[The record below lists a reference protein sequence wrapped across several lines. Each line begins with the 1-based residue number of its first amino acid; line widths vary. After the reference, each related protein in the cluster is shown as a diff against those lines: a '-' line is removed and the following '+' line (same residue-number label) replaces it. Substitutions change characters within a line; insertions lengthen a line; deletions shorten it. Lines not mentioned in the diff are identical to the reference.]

1 MKKGQYSFKL
11 YHYRYRKICVP
22 LGKQVSQRLTKLMC
36 LLCLIISVV
45 ISWPIPVLYGHSSV
59 NTTNPNIT
67 GVQCYTED
75 KFKKTKYQ
83 AHFNQVLI
91 MIVLCN
97 FCVLVVLYSL
107 IGRKIMKQAI
117 FKSSTTAA
125 ATSSYVMSRNTETTT
140 SETTGEE
147 KRSEL
152 REEEKKSNFKNKNGK
167 TGFDQTNGNIKIEP
181 AASSKDSSATVCT
194 KQEYSKAQ
202 MKERGN
208 SKFNRVQKTTLM
220 LFLVTAFF
228 FISYFPHLVLK
239 IVAFVKKDFVLN
251 MSFPGKV
258 LYNTF
263 VWCFFINNMVNG
275 FIYGFGDV
283 RFRTEVKR
291 MYHLK

>member
-1 MKKGQYSFKL
+1 MKKGKYPFKL

-22 LGKQVSQRLTKLMC
+22 LGMQISQRLTKLMC
-36 LLCLIISVV
+36 VLCLIIAVV

-75 KFKKTKYQ
+75 DFKKTKYQ
-83 AHFNQVLI
+83 AYFNQVLI

-97 FCVLVVLYSL
+97 FFVLVVLYSL
-107 IGRKIMKQAI
+107 IGKKIMKQAV
-117 FKSSTTAA
+117 FKSSTAAA
-125 ATSSYVMSRNTETTT
+125 ATSSYVKSRSSEITTDK
-140 SETTGEE
+140 TTGDE
-147 KRSEL
+147 KMSEW
-152 REEEKKSNFKNKNGK
+152 REEEMKSNFKNENGK
-167 TGFDQTNGNIKIEP
+167 TGFYQTNGNIKIEP

-194 KQEYSKAQ
+194 KQEYPKVQ
-202 MKERGN
+202 MKERD
-208 SKFNRVQKTTLM
+208 KFNRVKKTTFM

-228 FISYFPHLVLK
+228 FISYFPHLILK
-239 IVAFVKKDFVLN
+239 IVAFTTKDFVLN
-251 MSFPGKV
+251 LSFPGKV

-263 VWCFFINNMVNG
+263 VWCFFINNMVNC

-291 MYHLK
+291 IYHLK